1 MKELEQ
7 MKQLLE
13 RIKQRDISISFHDL
27 YSQNNLESVV
37 LSEGQTHKSMEQNK
51 NFKRDKD
58 VELFFDT
65 GAQETK
71 WRKDSLFNILCCRNL
86 TSIDH
91 PFHRQD
97 LNLP

>member
-1 MKELEQ
+1 
-7 MKQLLE
+7 
-13 RIKQRDISISFHDL
+13 
-27 YSQNNLESVV
+27 
-37 LSEGQTHKSMEQNK
+37 MEQNK

-91 PFHRQD
+91 PFHKGAFKLALD
-97 LNLP
+97 FVLIGGSVGKESSHNTVTWV